1 MGKGSGVMTSRP
13 AAKILPSFNAVTR
26 SSWKIESQITSS
38 TDVLFFM
45 YMQLLSIAM
54 YVHRLTWLMIPPL
67 LVLINMLEVFIM
79 SKVFV
84 LNKWCSSGEKAQVT
98 RTKSDTWK
106 SCSGLVAQ
114 VVKAVQAL
122 FLCTIQDAAQILGV
136 SLVLKSCLF

>member
-1 MGKGSGVMTSRP
+1 
-13 AAKILPSFNAVTR
+13 
-26 SSWKIESQITSS
+26 
-38 TDVLFFM
+38 
-45 YMQLLSIAM
+45 MQLLSIAM
-54 YVHRLTWLMIPPL
+54 YVYSLTWLMIPPL

-114 VVKAVQAL
+114 VVKAVQAVYMYNT
-122 FLCTIQDAAQILGV
+122 CSQVDGGV
-136 SLVLKSCLF
+136 T

>member
-26 SSWKIESQITSS
+26 SSWKSESQITSS

-54 YVHRLTWLMIPPL
+54 YVYRLTWLMIPPL

-106 SCSGLVAQ
+106 SCSGQVAQ
-114 VVKAVQAL
+114 VVKAVQAVYMLL
-122 FLCTIQDAAQILGV
+122 FNTCSQVDGGV
-136 SLVLKSCLF
+136 

>member
-1 MGKGSGVMTSRP
+1 MGL
-13 AAKILPSFNAVTR
+13 ALPITLPICPPCLSTLNR
-26 SSWKIESQITSS
+26 WKIESQITSS

-45 YMQLLSIAM
+45 YMQLLSNAM
-54 YVHRLTWLMIPPL
+54 YVYRLTWLMIPPL

-98 RTKSDTWK
+98 RTKSDTWEM
-106 SCSGLVAQ
+106 CYGQVAQ

-136 SLVLKSCLF
+136 SLVLKGCLF